1 LFRCPEVGS
10 PSHRPAPCR
19 QAGFSLVE
27 ALVALT
33 IAVIAVVGLAYN
45 FGNGRALVNRYE
57 TARLALGAAQRRME
71 MLAVLPPAAPEFNL
85 GIHGPTGVVVGGQTL
100 CQETWTVARF
110 DDPINGIDATQFDLK
125 RVEVTITWGQA
136 TPAET
141 IELTRLFPVF

>member
-1 LFRCPEVGS
+1 LSRCPEIGS
-10 PSHRPAPCR
+10 PLEPPHRDR

-33 IAVIAVVGLAYN
+33 IATIAVVGLAYN

-71 MLAVLPPAAPEFNL
+71 MLAVLPAAAPEFTF
-85 GIHGPTGVVVGGQTL
+85 GVHGPLDVVVDGQTR
-100 CQETWTVARF
+100 CRESWAVAKF
-110 DDPINGIDATQFDLK
+110 DDPINGTDPQQTDLK

-141 IELTRLFPVF
+141 IQLSRLFPAF